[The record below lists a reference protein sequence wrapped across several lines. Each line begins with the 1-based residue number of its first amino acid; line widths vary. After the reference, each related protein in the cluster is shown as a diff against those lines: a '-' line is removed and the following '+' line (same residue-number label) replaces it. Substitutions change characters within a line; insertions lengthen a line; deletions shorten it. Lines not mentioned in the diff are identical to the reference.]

1 MIALSLAGNSIQL
14 VPDGTL
20 LIHVIAIVVMVY
32 VLNATVFKPIN
43 TLLAEREKRGTGR
56 FAESNQI
63 LKQVDQKMAS
73 YEQSLRAA
81 RTEAYQLMEAEH
93 AAARAEREKTLASM
107 RAELSASTGKQK
119 QELERQASEARSLL
133 QANATQFAQNISTR
147 ILGRQV

>member
-1 MIALSLAGNSIQL
+1 MIALSLAENSIQL

-32 VLNATVFKPIN
+32 LLNATVFKPIN

-63 LKQVDQKMAS
+63 LKQVDEKMDS
-73 YEQSLRAA
+73 YEQRLRAA

-93 AAARAEREKTLASM
+93 AAARAEREKTLANM
-107 RAELSASTGKQK
+107 RAELSASTSKHK

-147 ILGRQV
+147 ILGRQI

>member
-1 MIALSLAGNSIQL
+1 MIALGLAENSIQL

-32 VLNATVFKPIN
+32 LLNATVFKPIN

-73 YEQSLRAA
+73 YEQSLRTA
-81 RTEAYQLMEAEH
+81 RAEAYQLMEAEH
-93 AAARAEREKTLASM
+93 AAVRAEREKTLARM
-107 RAELSASTGKQK
+107 REELSASTGKQK
-119 QELERQASEARSLL
+119 QELERQASEARALL
-133 QANATQFAQNISTR
+133 QSNAAQFAQRISTR
-147 ILGRQV
+147 ILGRQI

>member
-1 MIALSLAGNSIQL
+1 MIALSLAENSIQL

-32 VLNATVFKPIN
+32 VLNSTVFKPIN
-43 TLLAEREKRGTGR
+43 TLLAEREKRGSGR

-119 QELERQASEARSLL
+119 QELERQANEARSLL
-133 QANATQFAQNISTR
+133 QANATQFAQKISTR
-147 ILGRQV
+147 ILGRQI

>member
-1 MIALSLAGNSIQL
+1 MIALGLAENSIQL

-32 VLNATVFKPIN
+32 LLNATVFKPIN

-63 LKQVDQKMAS
+63 LKQVDQKLAS
-73 YEQSLRAA
+73 YEQRLRAA

-93 AAARAEREKTLASM
+93 AAARAERDKTLAQM

-119 QELERQASEARSLL
+119 QDLERQVSEARTFL
-133 QANATQFAQNISTR
+133 QANAAQFAQKISTR
-147 ILGRQV
+147 ILGRQI